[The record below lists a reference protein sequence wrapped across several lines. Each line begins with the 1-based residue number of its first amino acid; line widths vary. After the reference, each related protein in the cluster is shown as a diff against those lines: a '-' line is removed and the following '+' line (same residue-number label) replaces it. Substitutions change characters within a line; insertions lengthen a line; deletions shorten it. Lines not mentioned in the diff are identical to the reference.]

1 MSLAEGSMMA
11 NEASRMADEASKMA
25 DEGVLN
31 HRVFLS

>member
-11 NEASRMADEASKMA
+11 NEASKMADEASMMA